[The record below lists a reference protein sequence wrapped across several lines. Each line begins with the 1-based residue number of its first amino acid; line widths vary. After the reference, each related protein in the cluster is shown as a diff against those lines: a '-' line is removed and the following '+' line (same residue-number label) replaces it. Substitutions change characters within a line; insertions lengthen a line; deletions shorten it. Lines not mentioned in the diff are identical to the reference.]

1 MADNDTVPI
10 YVKTLFGR
18 RVVVS
23 ESLDSK
29 QCFSLPKRTA
39 NYIKIASGFS
49 KRKKLYVRYQ
59 NKDLQIMEILD
70 RKSSS
75 LFNHSAKNSGGYIFK
90 NTNRN

>member
-1 MADNDTVPI
+1 MTDNDTVPI

-18 RVVVS
+18 RVVVC
-23 ESLDSK
+23 EKNDIKKFFL
-29 QCFSLPKRTA
+29 LPKINA